1 MRQFG
6 IDVSR
11 YQGDFDFEKAVG
23 EGVRFAVLKGG
34 GADDGYYRDGRFEAN
49 YEKCAA
55 LGLPVGA
62 YWFSDARNEE
72 EAKREAD
79 YFYRQIVR
87 GRRFALPVFID
98 VETRGML
105 ALSPKALT
113 DTVIAWCEAMESRGC
128 WAGIYSSAS
137 VFRDRMEDDRLQA
150 YTHWVAAWTG
160 ECPYDRGSLGLW
172 QFGGETNELRT
183 NRVAGVICDQ
193 DYMYRDFPSL
203 IRAAGLNGFA
213 AAGTDAAPETA
224 SPETPSLETV
234 AREVIAGKWGNGK
247 TRKRKL
253 REAGYDPAAV
263 QAEVNR
269 LLGLPNF
276 TAEDIAKQVIAGE
289 WGNGLTRKLRLK
301 AAGWDPDEIQRIVNR
316 LLYG

>member
-11 YQGDFDFEKAVG
+11 YQGDFDFEEAVK

-34 GADDGYYRDGRFEAN
+34 GADDGFYTDGRFESYYGTCTAM
-49 YEKCAA
+49 
-55 LGLPVGA
+55 GLPVGV
-62 YWFSDARNEE
+62 YWFSDARSEAD
-72 EAKREAD
+72 AKREAD

-105 ALSPKALT
+105 ALSAKALT
-113 DTVIAWCEAMESRGC
+113 DVVIAWCEAMEGYGC

-137 VFRDRMEDDRLQA
+137 VFRDQMEDTRLQA

-172 QFGGETNELRT
+172 QFGGETNAIRS
-183 NRVAGVICDQ
+183 NRVAGVVCDQ
-193 DYMYRDFPSL
+193 DYMYRDFPAL
-203 IRAAGLNGFA
+203 IRAAGLNGF
-213 AAGTDAAPETA
+213 GGGETQSAAPA
-224 SPETPSLETV
+224 APPLETV
-234 AREVIAGKWGNGK
+234 AREVIAGKWGNGEA
-247 TRKRKL
+247 RKRKL

-269 LLGLPNF
+269 LLGLPNY
-276 TAEDIAKQVIAGE
+276 TAEDIAKQVLAGE
-289 WGNGLTRKLRLK
+289 WGNGLIRKLRLK
-301 AAGWDPDEIQRIVNR
+301 AAGWDPDEIQTIVNR